1 MIRRLSVKDFAIL
14 KELEVSF
21 NEGLTVI
28 TGETGAGKSLILK
41 SLSVLLGAKG
51 EKTFVRSGAER
62 SVLELEIE
70 SDSKNFFRRLLS
82 KSGRARSFHNEE
94 PCSESDYK
102 KRSQSIADFH
112 GQNEQQLI
120 MNPDN
125 HIDYLDNFLK
135 ENKNLAKIDI
145 LYEDLKN
152 IDLEIRSTQ
161 KKIEN
166 ASTRKELLDFQIN
179 EIETIDPKKDEDLSL
194 SKEFKRLKNIE
205 DTISTLKNIN
215 LTLNESDHSIYKQLS
230 SAISNLERLSRF
242 DEDLTPFVNEI
253 QDATQSIQ
261 ESSASLLQYVQNLD
275 GEDNNLGQIEERLH
289 GIEMLK
295 RKYGGT
301 IDYVLQYLEEAYVEL
316 KEMQGLD
323 KKYADLLERK
333 NSLVKEFQNLSEELH
348 SKRKNI
354 AKKISTQIIQEMA
367 NLNMPNAVFE
377 IRIFQKSKKN
387 SPVIFENEN
396 VEINPKGFDIV
407 EFYLSANPG
416 ESPKPLVKIASGG
429 ETSRIMLAIK
439 TVLKDFDPVST
450 LIFDEI
456 DSGISG
462 DAAEKVGQ
470 ALLKLSKDKQV
481 FCITHL
487 PQIASKA
494 KNHLYV
500 YKNVSKSKTRV
511 SAKYLNEK
519 DKINAIAELY
529 GNNSESYSSISTTKG
544 SSSETYG

>member
-1 MIRRLSVKDFAIL
+1 
-14 KELEVSF
+14 
-21 NEGLTVI
+21 
-28 TGETGAGKSLILK
+28 
-41 SLSVLLGAKG
+41 
-51 EKTFVRSGAER
+51 
-62 SVLELEIE
+62 
-70 SDSKNFFRRLLS
+70 
-82 KSGRARSFHNEE
+82 
-94 PCSESDYK
+94 
-102 KRSQSIADFH
+102 
-112 GQNEQQLI
+112 

-179 EIETIDPKKDEDLSL
+179 EIESIDPKKDEDLSL

-242 DEDLTPFVNEI
+242 DEKLTPFVNEI
-253 QDATQSIQ
+253 QDASQSIQ
-261 ESSASLLQYVQNLD
+261 ESSVGLLQYVQNLD

-348 SKRKNI
+348 SKRKTYQ
-354 AKKISTQIIQEMA
+354 K
-367 NLNMPNAVFE
+367 
-377 IRIFQKSKKN
+377 RFQHKSSKKCQ
-387 SPVIFENEN
+387 
-396 VEINPKGFDIV
+396 
-407 EFYLSANPG
+407 
-416 ESPKPLVKIASGG
+416 
-429 ETSRIMLAIK
+429 T
-439 TVLKDFDPVST
+439 
-450 LIFDEI
+450 
-456 DSGISG
+456 
-462 DAAEKVGQ
+462 
-470 ALLKLSKDKQV
+470 
-481 FCITHL
+481 
-487 PQIASKA
+487 
-494 KNHLYV
+494 
-500 YKNVSKSKTRV
+500 
-511 SAKYLNEK
+511 
-519 DKINAIAELY
+519 
-529 GNNSESYSSISTTKG
+529 
-544 SSSETYG
+544 

>member
-1 MIRRLSVKDFAIL
+1 
-14 KELEVSF
+14 
-21 NEGLTVI
+21 
-28 TGETGAGKSLILK
+28 
-41 SLSVLLGAKG
+41 
-51 EKTFVRSGAER
+51 
-62 SVLELEIE
+62 
-70 SDSKNFFRRLLS
+70 
-82 KSGRARSFHNEE
+82 
-94 PCSESDYK
+94 
-102 KRSQSIADFH
+102 
-112 GQNEQQLI
+112 

-179 EIETIDPKKDEDLSL
+179 EIESIDPKKDEDLSL

-242 DEDLTPFVNEI
+242 DEKLTPFVNEI
-253 QDATQSIQ
+253 QDASQSIQ
-261 ESSASLLQYVQNLD
+261 ESSVGLLQYVQNLD

-354 AKKISTQIIQEMA
+354 SKKISKQIIQEMS

-500 YKNVSKSKTRV
+500 YKKVSKSKTRV

-529 GNNSESYSSISTTKG
+529 GNNPEAYASISTTKG

>member
-1 MIRRLSVKDFAIL
+1 MKL
-14 KELEVSF
+14 
-21 NEGLTVI
+21 
-28 TGETGAGKSLILK
+28 
-41 SLSVLLGAKG
+41 
-51 EKTFVRSGAER
+51 
-62 SVLELEIE
+62 
-70 SDSKNFFRRLLS
+70 
-82 KSGRARSFHNEE
+82 
-94 PCSESDYK
+94 
-102 KRSQSIADFH
+102 
-112 GQNEQQLI
+112 
-120 MNPDN
+120 
-125 HIDYLDNFLK
+125 
-135 ENKNLAKIDI
+135 
-145 LYEDLKN
+145 
-152 IDLEIRSTQ
+152 
-161 KKIEN
+161 
-166 ASTRKELLDFQIN
+166 ELLDFQIN
-179 EIETIDPKKDEDLSL
+179 EIESIDPKKDEDLSL

-205 DTISTLKNIN
+205 DTIATLKNIN

-242 DEDLTPFVNEI
+242 DEKLTPFVNEI
-253 QDATQSIQ
+253 QDASQSIQ
-261 ESSASLLQYVQNLD
+261 ESSAGLLQYVQNLD
-275 GEDNNLGQIEERLH
+275 GEDHNLEQIEERLH

-301 IDYVLQYLEEAYVEL
+301 VDYVLQYLDEAYVEL

-323 KKYADLLERK
+323 KKYSDLLERK
-333 NSLVKEFQNLSEELH
+333 NSLVKEFQILSEELH

-354 AKKISTQIIQEMA
+354 AIKISKKIIREMS

-377 IRIFQKSKKN
+377 IRIFQKAKKN
-387 SPVIFENEN
+387 SPVIFKDEN
-396 VEINPKGFDIV
+396 VEINPKGFDLV

-416 ESPKPLVKIASGG
+416 ELPKPLVKIASGG

-439 TVLKDFDPVST
+439 TVLKNFDPVST

-470 ALLKLSKDKQV
+470 ALLKLSNDKQV

-500 YKNVSKSKTRV
+500 YKEVSKSKTRV
-511 SAKYLNEK
+511 IAKYLNEK

-529 GNNSESYSSISTTKG
+529 GNNPKAYASISATKA